1 MNACRILVV
10 AAILCPFYLNDLANI
25 HVHDWRW
32 WLAIDYVAVKL
43 LPLAVLAWLWR
54 SGRLAPADLGLA
66 PQPALSFAV
75 TMLGLAL
82 AATVIDQN
90 AYRVLAGLPGYPPLG
105 AMPPIPVPL
114 AEWIDLTVGLALV
127 AAVEELVFRAWLYR
141 ALRRRTANV
150 AIIIAVSAAAF
161 GLIHWSGGLH
171 AVLITA
177 AIGALFMGAYVRTR
191 RIAPIIGAHF
201 VVNFVDFAG
210 VVPEAWFQ
218 LG

>member
-1 MNACRILVV
+1 MNACRILVFTAV
-10 AAILCPFYLNDLANI
+10 LCPFYLNDLANI

-43 LPLAVLAWLWR
+43 LPLAALAWLWR
-54 SGRLAPADLGLA
+54 SGRLAPAELGLA
-66 PQPALSFAV
+66 PQPALAFAV
-75 TMLGLAL
+75 TTLGLAL
-82 AATVIDQN
+82 VATVIDQN

-105 AMPPIPVPL
+105 AMPPIPVPF

-141 ALRRRTANV
+141 ALRRRTANG
-150 AIIIAVSAAAF
+150 AIILAVSAAAF

-171 AVLITA
+171 QVLITA
-177 AIGALFMGAYVRTR
+177 VIGALFMGAYMRTR

-201 VVNFVDFAG
+201 AVNFVDFAG

-218 LG
+218 FG